1 MRKLKP
7 IVLRKPKD
15 VVPHDE
21 ILKSIADSTGFTK
34 TDIETVIDEYLS
46 LLRCELL
53 ERKMVK
59 LRNIGSIYPV
69 VHPPRLV
76 TNMGGRDG
84 RVDKK
89 SNYDRFLTEPRW
101 NIKFQLE
108 NGLAKDVKDIMVTK
122 RDLDNIYYKEK
133 K

>member
-7 IVLRKPKD
+7 VRLRKPKD
-15 VVPHDE
+15 IVPHDE
-21 ILKSIADSTGFTK
+21 ILKSVADSTGFTK
-34 TDIETVIDEYLS
+34 TDIETVVDEYLS
-46 LLRCELL
+46 LLRRELL

-89 SNYDRFLTEPRW
+89 SDYSRFLTEPRW

-108 NGLAKDVKDIMVTK
+108 KGLSREVKNIMVTK
-122 RDLDNIYYKEK
+122 RDLDKIYYKEK
-133 K
+133 